1 MVFIETQGS
10 SHPIGPKEAEM
21 RRGVLPF
28 AALAAAF
35 SLVEVAPETS
45 LAQEGARAPAV
56 ITDAETWTAISSTN
70 GRRYQ
75 VSVAVPRGYDEGE
88 QAYPVLFVM
97 DGNGQFGMAT
107 DIARWL
113 AVQRDIRDIV
123 VVGVGY
129 PVGHFW
135 DAVGA
140 RTLDLT
146 PTEDHPWAEEFARM
160 FPSYPAPEGSGGAP
174 EFLAFLR
181 NELIPFLE
189 ANYRVQSE
197 GRALL
202 GHSFGGLFALHAL
215 FFGEGAFSRFVVGS
229 PAIWWDQD
237 ITFQHEEEFAAGRDN
252 LNARVF
258 LSVGLSEEPED
269 GSGLAPY
276 RMVTNVRTL
285 AETLDARRY
294 PGLELRTHYFEGETH
309 MSVVP
314 ATISRG
320 LRYIYATR

>member
-1 MVFIETQGS
+1 
-10 SHPIGPKEAEM
+10 M

-28 AALAAAF
+28 ASLAAAL
-35 SLVEVAPETS
+35 SLGGLAPETS
-45 LAQEGARAPAV
+45 SAQEAARTPAV
-56 ITDAETWTAISSTN
+56 ITDAETWTVTSSTN
-70 GRRYQ
+70 SRRYQ
-75 VSVAVPRGYDEGE
+75 VSVAVPRGYHGGD
-88 QAYPVLFVM
+88 QTYPVLFVM
-97 DGNGQFGMAT
+97 DANGQFGMAT

-135 DAVGA
+135 DAVGL

-146 PTEDHPWAEEFARM
+146 PTADQPWVEEFARM

-181 NELIPFLE
+181 NELIPYIE
-189 ANYRVQSE
+189 AHYRVQSD

-215 FFGEGAFSRFVVGS
+215 FFGEGTFSRFVVGS
-229 PAIWWDQD
+229 PAIWWDHD
-237 ITFQHEEEFAAGRDN
+237 ITFRHEEEFTAGQDS
-252 LNARVF
+252 LGARVF

-285 AETLDARRY
+285 AETLTTRQYR
-294 PGLELRTHYFEGETH
+294 GLEVRTHFFEGETH

-320 LRYIYATR
+320 LRYIYTTR